1 MRRGLKILVAYD
13 GSTQSDRA
21 LTEAIS
27 LAQELTGSVTL
38 LRVQDAV
45 SEAFDAAR
53 EFSTMYTLLKVH
65 GAETS
70 LAESKPVLHTKDQE
84 LWSSGVPYEIREAV
98 TTNIPQR
105 IVQVADEEQF
115 DLIVMGTRGLG
126 GAKAWLLGSVSQ
138 RVITEA
144 SCPVLVVK

>member
-1 MRRGLKILVAYD
+1 MRRELKILVAYD
-13 GSTQSDRA
+13 GSSQSDHA
-21 LTEAIS
+21 LTEAIT

-45 SEAFDAAR
+45 REALDAAR
-53 EFSTMYTLLKVH
+53 ELSSMYTLLKVH
-65 GAETS
+65 GTETS
-70 LAESKPVLHTKDQE
+70 LEDSKPLLHTCDQA
-84 LWSSGVPYEIREAV
+84 LWKSGVPYEIREAV

-105 IVQVADEEQF
+105 IVRIASEEHF

-144 SCPVLVVK
+144 PCPVLVVK